1 MTSSLSLRINLM
13 GPWYL
18 QTNGR
23 LWCLQTYKD
32 MKTLVPADV
41 QRHEHLGTQQHK
53 VIKTLVPTA
62 INTMQKCT
70 HNDSFHYSHQTKRTC
85 THCHAPTRIPICI
98 WQARK
103 ATQTYFIS
111 WSAMLR
117 FMYLRRAITTSP
129 SVDTHTKWLQV
140 TENYHGLKNNN
151 NKNRKDKKKQTQWQQ
166 VNGGKKEETDH
177 GLRRTKTLQ

>member
-32 MKTLVPADV
+32 MKTSVPADV

-85 THCHAPTRIPICI
+85 THRHAPTRIPICI
-98 WQARK
+98 WKARK

-111 WSAMLR
+111 WSAMFR

-129 SVDTHTKWLQV
+129 SVDTQHEMAASHWKLSWV
-140 TENYHGLKNNN
+140 
-151 NKNRKDKKKQTQWQQ
+151 KKQQQ
-166 VNGGKKEETDH
+166 QKQKGQKEANTMAAS
-177 GLRRTKTLQ
+177 